1 VTVVGLI
8 TVAAV
13 IAMVLA
19 RWPRKPAE
27 PPPH

>member
-13 IAMVLA
+13 IAMVRA